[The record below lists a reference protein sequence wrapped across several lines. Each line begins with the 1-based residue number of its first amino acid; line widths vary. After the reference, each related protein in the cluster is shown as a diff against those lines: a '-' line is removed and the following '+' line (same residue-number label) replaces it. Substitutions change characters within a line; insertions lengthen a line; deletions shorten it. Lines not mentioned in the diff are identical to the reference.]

1 VIIASERVLVRFC
14 GCKQILADEAPRFRD
29 LLVTLFNLHFHPAQR
44 DGRRGRIVG
53 NYQMYRTF
61 GVATTTAAIGIAA
74 LSLTEPAHAGNGSA
88 VGVGLVG
95 FGIGAILGSMLA
107 PPEVYFIPPPPPDYY
122 DYYGPIYYGP
132 PPAPPRPH
140 NNRLYPRSSTTPSHA
155 ATNNRQTGPI
165 STKAAKT
172 ETPTSAAQKVEA
184 KFKAAQAKAKRNGVQ
199 TLTQADIEGLSS
211 DQIKQLRGY

>member
-1 VIIASERVLVRFC
+1 M
-14 GCKQILADEAPRFRD
+14 G
-29 LLVTLFNLHFHPAQR
+29 H
-44 DGRRGRIVG
+44 
-53 NYQMYRTF
+53 
-61 GVATTTAAIGIAA
+61 
-74 LSLTEPAHAGNGSA
+74 
-88 VGVGLVG
+88 
-95 FGIGAILGSMLA
+95 
-107 PPEVYFIPPPPPDYY
+107 
-122 DYYGPIYYGP
+122 

-172 ETPTSAAQKVEA
+172 ETPTSAAQKVGA

>member
-44 DGRRGRIVG
+44 DGQRGRIVG

-88 VGVGLVG
+88 VGVG
-95 FGIGAILGSMLA
+95 MLA

-172 ETPTSAAQKVEA
+172 ETLTSAAQKVEA